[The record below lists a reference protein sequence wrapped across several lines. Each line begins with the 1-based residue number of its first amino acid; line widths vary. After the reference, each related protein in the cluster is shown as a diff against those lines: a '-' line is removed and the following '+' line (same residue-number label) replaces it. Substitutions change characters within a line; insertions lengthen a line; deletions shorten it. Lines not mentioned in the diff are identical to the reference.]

1 MTRPGSGSGPS
12 ASSPLPAQ
20 PGRSSRP
27 EARARRV
34 PSITPRLPARRAP
47 SITPRLH
54 ARTNGAV
61 AAALGMLVLAWPLAW
76 APAWAYAAAGA
87 GAIAVLGASLFRAER
102 SRGWPV
108 IAVAAAV
115 ASCSFSRAG
124 TAVLAAEGLF
134 ILAYLLAA
142 DAPAG
147 LKGPGRWFRLQA
159 FLVIPGLIASGAVAA
174 ALSLQRAE
182 SAWLTVVGLA
192 AAVAAYL
199 VALPAR
205 APRQQAVIEP
215 APGPSDVDV
224 E

>member
-1 MTRPGSGSGPS
+1 MNRPRPGAAITPW
-12 ASSPLPAQ
+12 LRAQ
-20 PGRSSRP
+20 PGL
-27 EARARRV
+27 
-34 PSITPRLPARRAP
+34 PRGAK
-47 SITPRLH
+47 TRLSD
-54 ARTNGAV
+54 AV

-76 APAWAYAAAGA
+76 APAWAYVTAGA
-87 GAIAVLGASLFRAER
+87 GAAAALAAAFTRSER
-102 SRGWPV
+102 RRGWPA

-115 ASCSFSRAG
+115 ASCAFSRAG

-147 LKGPGRWFRLQA
+147 LVRPGRWLRLQA
-159 FLVIPGLIASGAVAA
+159 LPVIAGLIAGGAVLA
-174 ALSLQRAE
+174 ALTLRRAD
-182 SAWLTVVGLA
+182 SAWLTVAGLA

-205 APRQQAVIEP
+205 APRR
-215 APGPSDVDV
+215 SDVDV